1 MRVIAGKHKS
11 KSLETLEG
19 RNTRPTMDKV
29 KKVFLIVYIQLKGW
43 GLICLLEVAV

>member
-11 KSLETLEG
+11 KALESMEG

-29 KKVFLIVYIQLKGW
+29 KEGILIVYMMCQ
-43 GLICLLEVAV
+43 V

>member
-11 KSLETLEG
+11 KALESLEG

-29 KKVFLIVYIQLKGW
+29 KKAFLTVCMKFQ
-43 GLICLLEVAV
+43 V

>member
-11 KSLETLEG
+11 KALESLEG

-29 KKVFLIVYIQLKGW
+29 KEGILTVCMKFQV
-43 GLICLLEVAV
+43 